1 MKKRSR
7 ATRVFLWILQVGAAI
22 AFPGAGGAKL
32 AGAAAMVQLFDHI
45 GLGQWLRYVTG
56 SIEVVSAIL
65 LLVPAGAV
73 FGAVLLVCTM
83 VGAILTHLLILH
95 TSPVLPVVLLI
106 TVSLITWLR
115 RQQIYSVFRAN
126 RGRSDEKRRRC
137 LG

>member
-1 MKKRSR
+1 
-7 ATRVFLWILQVGAAI
+7 
-22 AFPGAGGAKL
+22 
-32 AGAAAMVQLFDHI
+32 MVQLFDHI

-95 TSPVLPVVLLI
+95 TSPVLTAVLLI

-115 RQQIYSVFRAN
+115 RQQIYSVFQGEPRPV
-126 RGRSDEKRRRC
+126 RREAA
-137 LG
+137 